1 MNNFVDYDYYKN
13 TYGGT
18 SVPSSIFAR
27 LSLRASYKVNN
38 YTMGRAEKLENLT
51 DEIKLATCSII
62 DKMYSIE
69 EDGGVKVAE
78 TVGKHSVTYA
88 DTSNNTTEDKLYYR
102 IALTYLANTGLLY
115 RGLLY
120 RGVR

>member
-1 MNNFVDYDYYKN
+1 MLKMNLEYDKGILFV
-13 TYGGT
+13 
-18 SVPSSIFAR
+18 R
-27 LSLRASYKVNN
+27 LDGVLNRSTSYKVNN

-69 EDGGVKVAE
+69 EDGGVKVSE

-102 IALTYLANTGLLY
+102 TALTYLANTGLLY
-115 RGLLY
+115 RG
-120 RGVR
+120 VR

>member
-18 SVPSSIFAR
+18 LVPSSIFTR
-27 LSLRASYKVNN
+27 LSLQASYKVNN
-38 YTMGRAEKLENLT
+38 YTQGRAEKLEELT
-51 DEIKLATCSII
+51 EEIKLATCSII

-78 TVGKHSVTYA
+78 TVGKHSVTFA
-88 DTSNNTTEDKLYYR
+88 DISNNTTEDKLYYK

-115 RGLLY
+115 RG
-120 RGVR
+120 VR